1 MHSAWE
7 SAASRHLY
15 SAWSCLNDRAET
27 ERAIN
32 YPSSPV
38 VYRDLSA
45 DSRLATGDPRLINQ
59 ERAAVAE
66 MAPPASL
73 KVATAAAVA
82 VAA

>member
-1 MHSAWE
+1 MGIGREPPFIFSLVLPKR
-7 SAASRHLY
+7 SRG
-15 SAWSCLNDRAET
+15 NT

-45 DSRLATGDPRLINQ
+45 DSRLATGDPRLINE

-73 KVATAAAVA
+73 KVATAAA
-82 VAA
+82 AAAA